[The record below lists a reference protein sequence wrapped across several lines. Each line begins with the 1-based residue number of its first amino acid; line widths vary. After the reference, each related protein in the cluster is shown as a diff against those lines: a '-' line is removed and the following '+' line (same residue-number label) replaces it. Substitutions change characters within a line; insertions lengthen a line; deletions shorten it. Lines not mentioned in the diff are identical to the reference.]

1 MCDNII
7 AMKNIKR
14 ASIYTITGKLIS
26 KTIGLIRERLAKT
39 LFGLSPEM
47 SIFSFVITVILL
59 IRSVTVRSFARA
71 SVPYIMEH
79 ENDNINVSL
88 NGVSLIALLNTII
101 GLLLIIFSTPLAKYT
116 LGNLINSPS
125 SLNFGKNMY
134 ILGGILLITLAI
146 ADSWET
152 ILSGKRIFTYQALR
166 EPLVNIIYLTLLFL
180 VPTTTTLMS
189 GRLIGEITFATVVTI
204 GGFIYYKKRT
214 QLQTVISTSHI
225 KEIFLL
231 GLPVML
237 GTSINFINTFAD
249 RYMAT
254 FLPDTRSVSALGAA
268 TTLAILPYGLFG
280 EAINKTVY
288 TGFSEAAS
296 KGNNKL
302 FMEYVGKV
310 LYLGGLIIIP
320 ASVGLAVLSVNITHF
335 LYYGGRF
342 DMSDVYLV
350 AYALFFYAIRYLF
363 TSLYIPLS
371 NSFIAMKKN
380 HIPLYLSVLFIP
392 LNIGLNWL
400 FGFYM
405 NMGAPGFALAT
416 AITAT
421 GMFLTVIYIL
431 LRELKTPIPSRY
443 LIGFGRVW
451 IASGVMA
458 TGIYFFKAHLPLSR
472 INTLII
478 IFIGMVSYGLM
489 LLILK
494 DDETLKMAN
503 KFIGRIRI

>member
-1 MCDNII
+1 
-7 AMKNIKR
+7 MKNIKR

-26 KTIGLIRERLAKT
+26 KIIGLIRERLAKT

-59 IRSVTVRSFARA
+59 IRSITVRSFARA

-79 ENDNINVSL
+79 EKDNTNVSL
-88 NGVSLIALLNTII
+88 NSISLTVSLNTII
-101 GLLLIIFSTPLAKYT
+101 GLLLIIFSTSLAHYT
-116 LGNLINSPS
+116 LGNLTNTPS
-125 SLNFGKNMY
+125 LLDFGKSMY
-134 ILGGILLITLAI
+134 ILGGMLLITLAI
-146 ADSWET
+146 ADSWEI
-152 ILSGKRIFTYQALR
+152 ILSGKRIFTYQAIR
-166 EPLVNIIYLTLLFL
+166 EPLVNTIYLTILFL

-189 GRLIGEITFATVVTI
+189 GRLIGELIFATIVAI
-204 GGFIYYKKRT
+204 GGFLYYKNHT
-214 QLQTVISTSHI
+214 QLQTIISTSHI

-296 KGNNKL
+296 KGDNKL

-320 ASVGLAVLSVNITHF
+320 ASVGLAALSVNITHF
-335 LYYGGRF
+335 LYYGGHF
-342 DMSDVYLV
+342 NMADVYLV
-350 AYALFFYAIRYLF
+350 ASALFFYAIRYLF
-363 TSLYIPLS
+363 TSLYIPLN
-371 NSFIAMKKN
+371 NSFIALRKN
-380 HIPLYLSVLFIP
+380 HIPLYLSALFIP
-392 LNIGLNWL
+392 LNIGFNWL

-405 NMGAPGFALAT
+405 GMGAPGFALAT
-416 AITAT
+416 ALTAT
-421 GMFLTVIYIL
+421 GMFLAIIYIL
-431 LRELKTPIPSRY
+431 VIEMKRPVPRNY
-443 LIGFGRVW
+443 LTGFGKAW
-451 IASGVMA
+451 LASGIM
-458 TGIYFFKAHLPLSR
+458 GGFIYTLGKHLPLSR

-478 IFIGMVSYGLM
+478 ITIGIIIYGLM

-494 DDETLKMAN
+494 DDETLKVVN
-503 KFIGRIRI
+503 RIVGRIKR